1 LTLLKVIQPS
11 PARPHALFVTTAA
24 EVSFGSGFHDE
35 EYEDG
40 QSFRWMSERGTL
52 TFAPAPGDRYL
63 ELWTLSEF
71 HDLSQ
76 RLTIAAQQS
85 RREDVESRTDLKVD
99 EYPLVHGWAPLS
111 IVVDAGTDHLE
122 LRASRVFP
130 QGFHPSDGRVLA
142 LRVRGLRLHQD
153 AERHAFVWR
162 QHANGVLN
170 VQELLD
176 SRTTLQS
183 TPPSLGIDLHGGCN
197 VKPPCVYCEWDYS
210 KDLEGDHVD
219 TPFTRETLEEWGP
232 FFDNAVHLVNCSI
245 GEPFMMRNF
254 DELLDIFGTTGKVL
268 EMTTNGQILTERNIQ
283 KLLDRH
289 IDLYV
294 SLDAATPLTYSRLR
308 NDTFDKIV
316 RNLRR
321 LIAAKG
327 GCGRFPHV
335 FLVFMPM
342 RCNVHEL
349 DDFVRLCAEL
359 QVDRLVLRPLN
370 FSPSTNLDWDRAGY
384 HFSYQDEVLPFDQ
397 LVRVSGRAAR
407 LARELGVE
415 LSDQMDFGGAM
426 RDLFEE
432 EFARGA
438 SLDDA
443 GAAASAPSNS
453 AEIEPAAES
462 AIRPSTRA
470 GCPAPWTELSVI
482 PSVSRDEPVEGDNP
496 QSAIG
501 SATPEALPSL
511 GGEQQPACLE
521 PWKSLYILRRG
532 VMPCCYGGAPIAPME
547 DYRTAWNSPLMQ
559 SIRGELLAGRFHDYC
574 LCSTACPIVRKLD
587 KAKALPLRK
596 RVRLKAREWWA
607 RIDRRLA
614 GVPNRIWRP
623 LKGAIGRA
631 HPVPHSGSAA

>member
-1 LTLLKVIQPS
+1 VTRLNVIQPS

-24 EVSFGSGFHDE
+24 EVSFENGFHE
-35 EYEDG
+35 EECEDG

-63 ELWTLSEF
+63 ELWMLSEF

-76 RLTIAAQQS
+76 RLSVTYQRG
-85 RREDVESRTDLKVD
+85 RREDAEPPTDPKVD

-111 IVVDAGTDHLE
+111 IVVGAGTDHLE
-122 LRASRVFP
+122 LRASCVFP
-130 QGFHPSDGRVLA
+130 RAFHPNDGRVLA
-142 LRVRGLRLHQD
+142 IRVRGLRLHQD
-153 AERHAFVWR
+153 AERHAFVRR

-170 VQELLD
+170 AQELLD
-176 SRTTLQS
+176 SRTALQS
-183 TPPSLGIDLHGGCN
+183 TPPSLGIDLHGVCN

-219 TPFTRETLEEWGP
+219 TPFTRQTLDEWGP

-254 DELLDIFGTTGKVL
+254 DELLDIFGNTGKVL

-283 KLLDRH
+283 KLLDRR
-289 IDLYV
+289 IDLYI

-308 NDTFDKIV
+308 NDTFDKIL

-327 GCGRFPHV
+327 GRGRFPHV

-342 RCNVHEL
+342 RCNVDEL

-370 FSPSTNLDWDRAGY
+370 FAPASALDWDRAGY
-384 HFSYQDEVLPFDQ
+384 HFSYQDELLPFAQ

-407 LARELGVE
+407 LAKDLGVE

-426 RDLFEE
+426 RDLFEK

-438 SLDDA
+438 SLDGT
-443 GAAASAPSNS
+443 GASVSIPSNS
-453 AEIEPAAES
+453 EEA
-462 AIRPSTRA
+462 AIR
-470 GCPAPWTELSVI
+470 
-482 PSVSRDEPVEGDNP
+482 NP
-496 QSAIG
+496 QSAI
-501 SATPEALPSL
+501 APPAPAPAAPEALPSL
-511 GGEQQPACLE
+511 GGEHQPACLE

-559 SIRGELLAGRFHDYC
+559 SIRGELLEGRFHDYC

-587 KAKALPLRK
+587 RAKALPLRK
-596 RVRLKAREWWA
+596 RVRLKVREWWA
-607 RIDRRLA
+607 RSDRRLA

-623 LKGAIGRA
+623 LRGAIGRVTR
-631 HPVPHSGSAA
+631 PVRHAGSAA

>member
-1 LTLLKVIQPS
+1 MTLLKVIQPG
-11 PARPHALFVTTAA
+11 PARPEALFITTRA
-24 EVSFGSGFHDE
+24 EVSFGAGFHHE
-35 EYEDG
+35 EHEDG
-40 QSFRWMSERGTL
+40 QAFRWMSERGTL
-52 TFAPAPGDRYL
+52 TFASAPVERYL

-76 RLTIAAQQS
+76 RLSVAPQGPREEVAARPDS
-85 RREDVESRTDLKVD
+85 KVD
-99 EYPLVHGWAPLS
+99 TYPLVHGWAPLS
-111 IVVDAGTDHLE
+111 IVVGAGTDHLE
-122 LRASRVFP
+122 LHASRVFP
-130 QGFHPSDGRVLA
+130 QAFYPSDGRVLA
-142 LRVRGLRLHQD
+142 IRVRGLRLHQD
-153 AERHAFVWR
+153 AERHAFVRR

-170 VQELLD
+170 VQEVLE

-183 TPPSLGIDLHGGCN
+183 TPPSLGIDLHGVCN

-219 TPFTRETLEEWGP
+219 TPFTRETLDEWGP

-254 DELLDIFGTTGKVL
+254 DELLDVFGNTGKVL

-283 KLLDRH
+283 KLIGRH
-289 IDLYV
+289 IDLYI

-327 GCGRFPHV
+327 GRGRFPQV

-359 QVDRLVLRPLN
+359 QVDRMVLRPLN
-370 FSPSTNLDWDRAGY
+370 VSPSSLLDWERGGY

-407 LARELGVE
+407 LAKDLGVE

-438 SLDDA
+438 SLDDTP
-443 GAAASAPSNS
+443 ASAST
-453 AEIEPAAES
+453 PANPAES
-462 AIRPSTRA
+462 AIGTPQSA
-470 GCPAPWTELSVI
+470 VAPPPAPATTAQ
-482 PSVSRDEPVEGDNP
+482 P
-496 QSAIG
+496 QSAIRNPQ
-501 SATPEALPSL
+501 STIPLLPSL
-511 GGEQQPACLE
+511 GGEHQPACLE

-532 VMPCCYGGAPIAPME
+532 VMPCCYGHEPIAPME
-547 DYRTAWNSPLMQ
+547 DYREAWNSPVMQ
-559 SIRGELLAGRFHDYC
+559 SIRGELLEGRFHDYC
-574 LCSTACPIVRKLD
+574 LRSTACPIVRKREQS
-587 KAKALPLRK
+587 KTLPR
-596 RVRLKAREWWA
+596 RQRSRLKVREWWG

-623 LKGAIGRA
+623 LRGALGRFTRPAAHAKG
-631 HPVPHSGSAA
+631 GSAA

>member
-24 EVSFGSGFHDE
+24 EVSFENGFHE
-35 EYEDG
+35 EECEDG

-52 TFAPAPGDRYL
+52 TFAPAPSDRFL

-76 RLTIAAQQS
+76 RLSVTDQRG
-85 RREDVESRTDLKVD
+85 RREDAEPPTDPKVD

-111 IVVDAGTDHLE
+111 IVVGAGTHHLE
-122 LRASRVFP
+122 LHASRVFP
-130 QGFHPSDGRVLA
+130 QAFHPSDGRVLA

-153 AERHAFVWR
+153 AERHAFVRR

-183 TPPSLGIDLHGGCN
+183 TPPSLGIDLHGVCN

-219 TPFTRETLEEWGP
+219 TPFTRETLDEWGP

-254 DELLDIFGTTGKVL
+254 DELLDIFGNTGKVL

-283 KLLDRH
+283 KLIDRH
-289 IDLYV
+289 IDLYI

-327 GCGRFPHV
+327 GRGRFPHV

-349 DDFVRLCAEL
+349 DDFVRLCAGL
-359 QVDRLVLRPLN
+359 QVDRMVLRPLN
-370 FSPSTNLDWDRAGY
+370 VSPSSLLDWERGGY
-384 HFSYQDEVLPFDQ
+384 HFSYQDELLPFDQ

-407 LARELGVE
+407 LAKDLGVE

-426 RDLFEE
+426 RDLFKE

-438 SLDDA
+438 SLEEPITA
-443 GAAASAPSNS
+443 VSGEAAAAP
-453 AEIEPAAES
+453 PQAA
-462 AIRPSTRA
+462 PV
-470 GCPAPWTELSVI
+470 PVPPPTEGLI
-482 PSVSRDEPVEGDNP
+482 DNV
-496 QSAIG
+496 
-501 SATPEALPSL
+501 LPSL
-511 GGEQQPACLE
+511 GGDHQPACLE

-532 VMPCCYGGAPIAPME
+532 VMPCCYGHGPIAPME
-547 DYRTAWNSPLMQ
+547 EYRTAWNSPLMQ
-559 SIRGELLAGRFHDYC
+559 SIRGELLEGRFHDYC
-574 LCSTACPIVRKLD
+574 LRSAACPIVRKH
-587 KAKALPLRK
+587 AQAHALPSHQHWH
-596 RVRLKAREWWA
+596 LKARGWWA
-607 RIDRRLA
+607 WIDRRLG

-631 HPVPHSGSAA
+631 HPVPHGGSAS